1 MLKLKVRCII
11 NFTLVP
17 DSAVGGKAK
26 KQKKNSVK
34 QQKRSANEYSQA
46 KRCTGEVCLACLLF
60 SPLSIFPNPNPNPNP
75 FFTPFSPTAEPGP
88 RLY

>member
-26 KQKKNSVK
+26 KQKKK
-34 QQKRSANEYSQA
+34 QCETA
-46 KRCTGEVCLACLLF
+46 KKIGER
-60 SPLSIFPNPNPNPNP
+60 I
-75 FFTPFSPTAEPGP
+75 
-88 RLY
+88 